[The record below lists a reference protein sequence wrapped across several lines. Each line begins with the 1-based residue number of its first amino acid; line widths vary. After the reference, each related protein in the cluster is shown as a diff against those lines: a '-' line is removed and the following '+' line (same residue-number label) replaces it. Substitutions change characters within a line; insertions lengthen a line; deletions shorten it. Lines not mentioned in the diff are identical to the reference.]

1 MEASEAESESSV
13 ASEDIDLD
21 PPPKKLSKAPQSR
34 PPRPTRS
41 LTPTL
46 SLAEIARL
54 DQQPLDVPSLR
65 ASHLARTLLDLS
77 IEPTSTL
84 DPSLS
89 TYDAITAA
97 EANLPE
103 PKELT
108 YGTDPAQGVCTC
120 KSFLLSR
127 FLICKH
133 LIRLHTRHSRPPLYF
148 KVVKCQRRGRRYVV
162 PPSAIEVE
170 RLLKGN
176 RSLLNNSATV
186 QQLRDGVADLEAV
199 DGAGAELREPA
210 VEARRWRGEGVE
222 GGGGGGSAGRLVAGR
237 VVVHEEGEGRRAP
250 AEGAVGQRCSSIT
263 GVLHDTHRF
272 SHHRSALKLNV
283 RLAIR
288 PHHLRQRRAVSAARR
303 AATAPPQEVPTAHGE
318 VVPS

>member
-133 LIRLHTRHSRPPLYF
+133 LIRLHSRHSFPPLYF

-210 VEARRWRGEGVE
+210 
-222 GGGGGGSAGRLVAGR
+222 
-237 VVVHEEGEGRRAP
+237 